1 MLYSFNFKIRN
12 GYEFAFNALL
22 KGIYPFRFYGY
33 TIYEIYKYVIKR
45 VDALEE
51 IVPPP
56 VKSAS
61 TVIPVANLY
70 NILNKAVYEKA
81 KDYSKKIKVGVER
94 DTVSLDISNKY
105 MSHRE
110 LYNDTLEPLLRK
122 IKNIEFKPQE
132 SIEVSVKITDENVTE
147 VTDRVVKQIL
157 YTLVKESADR
167 KLIAMSLLFSD
178 IATRDISA
186 TDALNILDKF
196 QIKNMSKNTV
206 RESFERAVKFT
217 EDMLYQIDPIKNR
230 YVYRPNRQDIR
241 IRKYR
246 RVSPISEI
254 SLLGNR
260 GTELISPI
268 HYYKSKDVV
277 SDVKLGIAYNHTDY
291 VSLGYLSCL
300 VGEYRRFLEKQ
311 DVKEALIEYPMSL
324 VSEATPEGSKLK
336 TGRVEYAK
344 IEAYMKD
351 LVSVLLDKHSAEKPR
366 PRQEE
371 VVDNKD
377 ISSIKNQYV
386 DTTSQE
392 VNKENFKDV
401 SYIPSEV
408 IKGELKETQ
417 VFAQIRKN
425 KMKSTYTI
433 NRVRKTPRKTA
444 RVYKNVYGKKYKD
457 LRFYKRWRYRT
468 GTAHDKIWINPQ
480 KEYFLKFEEKENTVE
495 AIISFK
501 AMLDFILFVEQ
512 ILYVNKDHFK
522 ACIPEH
528 AIDRF
533 VDILIEWVTE
543 ARPQNE
549 VSDEYEYLVRWCKW
563 LSAGQKNKHIND
575 MALSGYLVLESI
587 RDDMVKYFE
596 SRWGGRVVDYGVN
609 GMYIYSKDRSYIDR
623 IRGKK
628 HGSNKRTWGGDMK
641 KEYGISENELI
652 WNVEEE
658 RKDNNGRFT

>member
-1 MLYSFNFKIRN
+1 MVYSFNFRIMN

-22 KGIYPFRFYGY
+22 KGIYPFQFYGY
-33 TIYEIYKYVIKR
+33 AVYEIYKYVIKM
-45 VDALEE
+45 VDPVEE
-51 IVPPP
+51 ISPPP
-56 VKSAS
+56 LESAS
-61 TVIPVANLY
+61 MVIPIDNLY
-70 NILNKAVYEKA
+70 SLLYKAVYEKA
-81 KDYSKKIKVGVER
+81 KELSKETNVGGER
-94 DTVSLDISNKY
+94 NTVSLDITNKDIIY
-105 MSHRE
+105 SE
-110 LYNDTLEPLLRK
+110 IYNNTLEPLLKK
-122 IKNIEFKPQE
+122 IKNIEVIPKD
-132 SIEVSVKITDENVTE
+132 SNIVRIKVADENVTE

-186 TDALNILDKF
+186 ADALNILDKF

-206 RESFERAVKFT
+206 RESFERAVKVT

-230 YVYRPNRQDIR
+230 YVCRPNRQDIR

-246 RVSPISEI
+246 RVSPISET

-277 SDVKLGIAYNHTDY
+277 SDVKLWIAYNHTDY

-324 VSEATPEGSKLK
+324 VSEATLEGSKLK

-386 DTTSQE
+386 DTATQE

-401 SYIPSEV
+401 SYIPSEA
-408 IKGELKETQ
+408 IKGKLKETQ
-417 VFAQIRKN
+417 VFTQTRKN

-444 RVYKNVYGKKYKD
+444 RVYKNVYRKRYKD

-468 GTAHDKIWINPQ
+468 GTAHDKIWLNPQ

-533 VDILIEWVTE
+533 IDILIEWVTE

-563 LSAGQKNKHIND
+563 LAAGRRSKHIDD
-575 MALSGYLVLESI
+575 MTLSGYSVLEDI
-587 RDDMVKYFE
+587 RDDMVRYFE
-596 SRWGGRVVDYGVN
+596 SRWGGRVVDYGVD
-609 GMYIYSKDRSYIDR
+609 GMFIYSKDRSYIDR

-641 KEYGISENELI
+641 REYGISENELI